1 MPYVQVY
8 MKNAL
13 MQPPTGEGTSFYR
26 CFEGIVALWEQFE
39 KILLW
44 ALAEM
49 ENCAW
54 IQIFQSKFCS
64 EYVLLG
70 LINSINI
77 FCDMFYFPATVY
89 PQNPKFWLFT
99 TLKRQN
105 STHLKNSNF
114 FSENFREW
122 GIDFQYNVSHIAPDT
137 AAFLWNTNV
146 NTNHGVR
153 MEYKFSAKN
162 TNNSTAKSRMRL
174 DLSQDTTT
182 FRALLECG
190 VYVFYV
196 YIWLIS
202 NESAPRRI

>member
-1 MPYVQVY
+1 MTHGGGNVLLWVFRRYCCTLGTIW
-8 MKNAL
+8 KDFAL
-13 MQPPTGEGTSFYR
+13 GSSWNGKLCMNTNLP
-26 CFEGIVALWEQFE
+26 I
-39 KILLW
+39 KILLR
-44 ALAEM
+44 
-49 ENCAW
+49 
-54 IQIFQSKFCS
+54 IQAQS
-64 EYVLLG
+64 

-146 NTNHGVR
+146 NTNHDVH
-153 MEYKFSAKN
+153 MEYEFSAKN